1 MRPTIVIDREY
12 GSGGR
17 EVARILS
24 ENLGVRFF
32 DGELLAEAS
41 SRYGID
47 LGIMKEY
54 DEKKT
59 GSMLYNIVM
68 IANSLNNPEEID
80 MPFKIYDALARV
92 MKQLVLESPCIFLG
106 RCADEVLKDTVP
118 LIRVFIYS
126 DDQEQK
132 MKRISDIDGIT
143 KHFAADAMRKKDAQR
158 RNYYHYFTE
167 REWGDRKNYDLCINT
182 SKISYER
189 TANIIADLYESM
201 KTE

>member
-1 MRPTIVIDREY
+1 MKPTIVIDREY

-24 ENLGVRFF
+24 ENLGIRFF
-32 DGELLAEAS
+32 DGDLLVEAS

-47 LGIMKEY
+47 LGIMKDY

-68 IANSLNNPEEID
+68 IANSLNNPDEID
-80 MPFKIYDALARV
+80 MPFKIYDAQARL

-118 LIRVFIYS
+118 LIRVFIYADS
-126 DDQEQK
+126 KEEK
-132 MKRISDIDGIT
+132 IKRISDIDGIE
-143 KHFAADAMRKKDAQR
+143 KRFAENALRKKDAQR
-158 RNYYHYFTE
+158 KNYYHYFTG
-167 REWGDRKNYDLCINT
+167 REWGEKKNYDLCINT
-182 SKISYER
+182 SKIGYEGAAR
-189 TANIIADLYESM
+189 IITALYESM
-201 KTE
+201 